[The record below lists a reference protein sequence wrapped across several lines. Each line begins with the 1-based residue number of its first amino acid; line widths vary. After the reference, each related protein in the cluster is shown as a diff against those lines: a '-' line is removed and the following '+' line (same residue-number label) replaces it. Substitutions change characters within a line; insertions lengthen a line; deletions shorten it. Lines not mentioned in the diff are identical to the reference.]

1 MALSMKKKVCGA
13 VAILLLA
20 LAAVF
25 LIVYLRA
32 DSSLHIRLKNT
43 SGIAMDTVTVT
54 VGFSPDKNDF
64 LKGQSLTN
72 DNGSGVFIW
81 EEPELAYGDVLI
93 DVRQNETV
101 LATKRYNPIWVFG
114 RLLNNVVWIEV

>member
-1 MALSMKKKVCGA
+1 MALSMKKKVGRA
-13 VAILLLA
+13 VAVLLLA

-32 DSSLHIRLKNT
+32 DSSLYIRLKNT

-54 VGFSPDKNDF
+54 VAFGTSQDEIA
-64 LKGQSLTN
+64 LLQTLTN

-81 EEPELAYGDVLI
+81 EEPELAYGDVSVV
-93 DVRQNETV
+93 VRQNETV
-101 LATKRYNPIWVFG
+101 LATKRHNPIWVFG

>member
-1 MALSMKKKVCGA
+1 MALTMKKKVGRA
-13 VAILLLA
+13 VAVLLLA

-32 DSSLHIRLKNT
+32 DSSLYIRLKNT

-54 VGFSPDKNDF
+54 VAFGTSQDEIA
-64 LKGQSLTN
+64 LLQTLTN
-72 DNGSGVFIW
+72 DNGSVVFIW
-81 EEPELAYGDVLI
+81 EEPELAYGDVSVV
-93 DVRQNETV
+93 VRQNETV
-101 LATKRYNPIWVFG
+101 LATKRHNPIWVFG

>member
-1 MALSMKKKVCGA
+1 MALSVKKKVWGA
-13 VAILLLA
+13 VAVLLLT

-32 DSSLHIRLKNT
+32 DSSLYIRLKNT

-64 LKGQSLTN
+64 LIGQSLTN

-81 EEPELAYGDVLI
+81 EEPELAYGDVSVV
-93 DVRQNETV
+93 VRQNETV
-101 LATKRYNPIWVFG
+101 LATKRHNPIWVFG
-114 RLLNNVVWIEV
+114 RLLNNVDWIEV